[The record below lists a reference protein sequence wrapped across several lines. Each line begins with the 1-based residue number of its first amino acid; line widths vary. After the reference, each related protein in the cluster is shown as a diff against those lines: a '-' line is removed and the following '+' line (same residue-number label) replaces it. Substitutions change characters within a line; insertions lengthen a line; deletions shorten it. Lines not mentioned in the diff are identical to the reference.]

1 MENYITSANEMNSS
15 LVEYVNGIQVI
26 KAFNQSAASCEKY
39 SKSIDFFHDSTIDWG
54 RQCWFWNASIGAVLP
69 STLLG
74 TPELSHPKE
83 PVTLGE
89 RSYQF
94 EDVHFGYKDSEILHG
109 ISFQTVPGTMTA
121 IVGPSGSGKS
131 TIAKLMAGFWDVS
144 AGDAG
149 DYLSGGERQRITIAR
164 AMLKKSSVVILDKAT
179 AYANPE
185 NKFLIQQAIS
195 KLAVGKTLIES

>member
-54 RQCWFWNASIGAVLP
+54 RQCRFWNASIGAVLP

-74 TPELSHPKE
+74 TPELSRPKE

-94 EDVHFGYKDSEILHG
+94 EDIHFGYKDSEILHC

-149 DYLSGGERQRITIAR
+149 DYLSGGSA
-164 AMLKKSSVVILDKAT
+164 SVLLSPSHVEKILRCNFGRST

-195 KLAVGKTLIES
+195 KLTVGKTLIES